1 MEIAQS
7 LEKERDKALKKVEVK
22 KEVIN
27 CLEEKTVEVA
37 LVLYSLMI
45 DFAND
50 VFLFVGNYQRQG
62 RGVGNHEDQRAW
74 CYS

>member
-1 MEIAQS
+1 MAIAQS
-7 LEKERDKALKKVEVK
+7 LEKERDKALKEVEVK

-45 DFAND
+45 DFANN
-50 VFLFVGNYQRQG
+50 VFPFVGNNQRQG
-62 RGVGNHEDQRAW
+62 RGVDNHEGQRAL
-74 CYS
+74 

>member
-1 MEIAQS
+1 MARAQS
-7 LEKERDKALKKVEVK
+7 LEKEREKALKKVEVTN
-22 KEVIN
+22 EVIK

-45 DFAND
+45 DFANNM
-50 VFLFVGNYQRQG
+50 FLFVGNYQRHG

>member
-1 MEIAQS
+1 MAIAQS
-7 LEKERDKALKKVEVK
+7 LEKERDKVLKEVKVK

-45 DFAND
+45 DFANNM
-50 VFLFVGNYQRQG
+50 FLFVGNYQRHG

-74 CYS
+74 CSS